1 MADLLKK
8 KLINEYDRTEIND
21 DGNIEVI
28 KKNSNIPNEILATQS
43 IDGIVTDPENRTLW
57 INGMPY
63 GNAYTNPSETG
74 EETGPFHAEIF
85 NDFET
90 NIIENGSD
98 YSHVEGKENTIV
110 GNSIGSHVEGLDN
123 TSDNSEFS
131 HIEGKS
137 NTAKN
142 SNYTHLEGTQN
153 NANNSNYAHI
163 SGNSNNA
170 INADGANISGF
181 QNNVYNEY
189 ETAIGTNNW
198 SAKYDSENGGDV
210 LNTTN
215 KIVAS
220 VGVGVNGNKKNAVRI
235 NSDGSIYL
243 SAVQKR
249 TDRVIETFDPC
260 NYDGGTIYKT
270 NVANT
275 NKKEIASKSV
285 QEVLATIGH
294 MESISYWRLRTLAE
308 SNKLLPGK
316 SYRITDYNISLAD
329 KYTAGEFPT
338 AIASSTVFNAD
349 GTFGNNDN
357 NFNRFDIIVTAVSE
371 SEFSDH
377 AKVIA
382 HNYYPNDLKYTY
394 FGATDFDSWTIK
406 YDFFSTDSK
415 YDWVNTEVIE
425 PSIKISENNSE
436 IIRDHITYLGTYN
449 GLTEYIDNDNN
460 IISKEYY
467 YKNDDNEDKNLYFEF
482 ANKDLKSNTTIYCKL
497 HQIDNETTG
506 ETKNE
511 WVKCNE
517 SGDFDTD
524 NPTII
529 YINTTETTDYFYP
542 LAGSPDVYV
551 YHPYSPISF
560 NPREYIYGGPYFYV
574 CAAEQND
581 PDNIPTGKP
590 IHTYNYKWNVN
601 MVGDAQLRDYE
612 FCLLTNEA
620 DFSYVKNTNEQ
631 TSNILFCKAD
641 KKLDITTENKND
653 EKPNG
658 IYELPANL
666 PYVIEITTDR
676 NGTEYSAFVYD
687 GPYTGNYG
695 EITEVTHDRWYILD
709 SYDPSKGIY
718 TTYKD
723 SLGAISLLVKRE
735 DNGIPVNFTDFDS
748 FKTYLTDNDGS
759 INAFKL
765 NNKPEF
771 IANTAEELENNE
783 NVEFGNEES
792 PIKTIRVFVHKLNE
806 NGEIIEGDGGWDSY
820 ALSEYTYTYEGK
832 DYVVWENE
840 SGLNEKN
847 TFIISNPGDTAENV
861 DYTNINDVYIIH
873 CPIKDIN
880 YGNSITGVKPLEYYS
895 ISIFAENDHITVNEE
910 TMKFITRDFV
920 RNYTLEYQ
928 GERYL
933 VQFNPVKRDNDFNID
948 SDINTVLDNGSD
960 YMNYRVLA
968 QYTLNMNYT
977 KNSPTPIADNLE
989 VTYFAENRLLPIT
1002 YVDIDINAQEYFK
1015 EGKFKSTGVIYRMID
1030 EFGNDCPYDFKNIKF
1045 LNSKYMFNK
1054 TEIIYDEDNPTPIS
1068 LNNFTI
1074 GYPVKIEYPV
1084 KEDSFVEKNEI
1095 ILEFGN
1101 SSKTYNITGFDIAFV
1116 YDDEGIK
1123 MVFTDDH
1130 DDEDAGNS
1138 IIRANGIKFT
1148 MYDNT
1153 IPIDL
1158 TIKYSYTFDG
1168 YIEYNEVKDEDGNIL
1183 NVISTIGDKSL
1194 TGTCLKNVI
1203 LNDNN
1208 TNKTLPGIFFRLG
1221 YDSQLINNK
1230 FINCFNTGIYDYN
1243 LTEFNNENNI
1253 KFINNTLKN
1262 CSDFSIYGL
1271 SSMINNYFYE
1281 SAGNLICNTNK
1292 EDSSINNSTFMN
1304 CEFKDDNVDL
1314 KSISINNSQLIN
1326 CNIVVN
1332 EINILDSVIYNE
1344 ELKDTERTAEVISKT
1359 HLPGLNINAENTNI
1373 ADGNGLSLNSLND
1386 NLTLNSKTETNIS
1399 SSYLHIKPTENTD
1412 SNFPSE
1418 PPATI
1423 SKYTQT
1429 FYYSNG
1435 LYSRNAAGGSSRD
1448 NGTAYGK
1455 STTYTFNFNKDS
1467 NTYTSVNDNSAT
1479 LTSGY
1484 AYSFPIVDVYNNGV
1498 HDAYFDLGSF
1508 YVQHYW
1514 DMYTWWGQSN
1524 AVEASGWFRV
1534 RIKVINGDNDT
1545 IIDTEFN
1552 TSAGFGGYWSQSTW
1566 STYYITSYVNFNYIL
1581 KNNTTFNTKT
1591 DYVNRT
1597 EGKFIIS
1604 KNGVLKIKS
1613 IILEFYGETYANS
1626 TGANNCIGDVYI
1638 SNVYRINGSIENKEK
1653 NTYQGSKS
1661 ASTVYPSINYYK
1673 PSKYQK
1679 NSNNGFEY
1687 VFDKDAIK
1695 IIKGSNT
1702 YKLYVNN
1709 GALYFGTRKVVL
1721 E

>member
-1 MADLLKK
+1 MAELAKK
-8 KLINEYDRTEIND
+8 KLINEYDRNSYSESGELVLDN
-21 DGNIEVI
+21 GRPVI
-28 KKNSNIPNEILATQS
+28 SEDLKNSNIPSEILATQS
-43 IDGIVTDPENRTLW
+43 IDGIVTDPENRTIW
-57 INGMPY
+57 INGMPF
-63 GNAYTNPSETG
+63 GNAYTNPSNTG
-74 EETGPFHAEIF
+74 VETGPFHSEIF

-90 NIIENGSD
+90 NIIENGSH
-98 YSHVEGKENTIV
+98 YSHVEGKENKIA
-110 GNSIGSHVEGLDN
+110 GDSIGSHVEGINN
-123 TSDNSEFS
+123 TSNNSEFS
-131 HIEGKS
+131 HIEGSS
-137 NTAKN
+137 NTMTN

-153 NANNSNYAHI
+153 NANNSNFAHI
-163 SGNSNNA
+163 SGKSNNA
-170 INADGANISGF
+170 INADGANISGY
-181 QNNVYNEY
+181 QNNVYNEF
-189 ETAIGTNNW
+189 ETAIGINNW
-198 SAKYDSENGGDV
+198 SDSYESENGGDV

-220 VGVGVNGNKKNAVRI
+220 VGVGVNGNRKNAVRI
-235 NSDGSIYL
+235 NSDGGIYL

-249 TDRVIETFDPC
+249 TDRVIETFNPC

-270 NVANT
+270 NVANS
-275 NKKEIASKSV
+275 NKKEIAAKSV
-285 QEVLATIGH
+285 QEVLANIGH

-316 SYRITDYNISLAD
+316 SYRITDYNITLAD
-329 KYTAGEFPT
+329 KYTVGEFPT

-349 GTFGNNDN
+349 GSFENDDN

-382 HNYYPNDLKYTY
+382 HNYYPNDIKYDY
-394 FGATDFDSWTIK
+394 FGSTDFDSWTIK

-415 YDWVNTEVIE
+415 YDWVNTKVIE
-425 PSIKISENNSE
+425 PSIKISERDSDTIREHINYLETNSGLSDYINN
-436 IIRDHITYLGTYN
+436 DG
-449 GLTEYIDNDNN
+449 N

-467 YKNDDNEDKNLYFEF
+467 YKNDDNEDINLYFDF
-482 ANKDLKSNTTIYCKL
+482 ANKDLKSNTTIYCTS
-497 HQIDNETTG
+497 HTFNEGTD
-506 ETKNE
+506 EEKIE
-511 WVKCNE
+511 WVKCDKFGNY
-517 SGDFDTD
+517 DTE
-524 NPTII
+524 NLTII
-529 YINTTETTDYFYP
+529 YINDNIIDSEYFYP
-542 LAGSPDVYV
+542 LTQGSAIYA

-601 MVGDAQLRDYE
+601 MDGDAQLRDYE

-641 KKLDITTENKND
+641 KKLDITSENKND
-653 EKPNG
+653 ENPNG

-666 PYVIEITTDR
+666 PYVIEITTNR
-676 NGTEYSAFVYD
+676 NGTNEYSAFIYD

-735 DNGIPVNFTDFDS
+735 DNNIPVNFTDFDS

-759 INAFKL
+759 INTFKL

-771 IANTAEELENNE
+771 IANTAEELKNNE

-792 PIKTIRVFVHKLNE
+792 PIKTIRVFVHRIDE
-806 NGEIIEGDGGWDSY
+806 NGEITEGAGGWDSY

-895 ISIFAENDHITVNEE
+895 ISIITENDHITVNEE

-933 VQFNPVKRDNDFNID
+933 IQFNPVKSDTDFTID
-948 SDINTVLDNGSD
+948 SDINNVIDNGSD

-977 KNSPTPIADNLE
+977 KNSTTSIADNLV
-989 VTYFAENRLLPIT
+989 VTYFAESRLLPIT

-1015 EGKFKSTGVIYRMID
+1015 EGKFKSTGIIYRMID

-1045 LNSKYMFNK
+1045 LNNK
-1054 TEIIYDEDNPTPIS
+1054 SIE
-1068 LNNFTI
+1068 LNN
-1074 GYPVKIEYPV
+1074 
-1084 KEDSFVEKNEI
+1084 SN
-1095 ILEFGN
+1095 N
-1101 SSKTYNITGFDIAFV
+1101 
-1116 YDDEGIK
+1116 
-1123 MVFTDDH
+1123 
-1130 DDEDAGNS
+1130 
-1138 IIRANGIKFT
+1138 
-1148 MYDNT
+1148 
-1153 IPIDL
+1153 
-1158 TIKYSYTFDG
+1158 YSYTFDG
-1168 YIEYNEVKDEDGNIL
+1168 YIKYTEVKDENDNIV

-1281 SAGNLICNTNK
+1281 CSGNLICNTNK

-1304 CEFKDDNVDL
+1304 CEFTDNVIN

-1344 ELKDTERTAEVISKT
+1344 ELKDTDATAEVISKT

-1373 ADGNGLSLNSLND
+1373 TDGNGLTLNSLNK
-1386 NLTLNSKTETNIS
+1386 NLTLNSQTETNIS
-1399 SSYLHIKPTENTD
+1399 SSYLHIKPTENTN
-1412 SNFPSE
+1412 SNFPTE

-1467 NTYTSVNDNSAT
+1467 NEYNNVNDTSGT
-1479 LTSGY
+1479 LKSGY
-1484 AYSFPIVDVYNNGV
+1484 AYSFGTADIYRNGV
-1498 HDAYFDLGSF
+1498 HTAYFDLGSF

-1514 DMYTWWGQSN
+1514 DMYTFWGQSK

-1581 KNNTTFNTKT
+1581 KNNSTFKNQSK
-1591 DYVNRT
+1591 YVNRT
-1597 EGKFIIS
+1597 DGKFIIS
-1604 KNGVLKIKS
+1604 ENGVLKIKS

-1626 TGANNCIGDVYI
+1626 TGANNCVGDVYI
-1638 SNVYRINGSIENKEK
+1638 SNVYRINGSIANAEK
-1653 NTYQGSKS
+1653 NTYQGSR
-1661 ASTVYPSINYYK
+1661 ATSTVYPSINYYK

-1687 VFDKDAIK
+1687 VFDKEAIK
-1695 IIKGSNT
+1695 IINGSST
-1702 YKLYVNN
+1702 YKLHVSN
-1709 GALYFGTRKVVL
+1709 GELYFGTKKVVL
-1721 E
+1721 EN

>member
-1 MADLLKK
+1 MAELAKK
-8 KLINEYDRTEIND
+8 KLINEYDRNSYSESGELVLDN
-21 DGNIEVI
+21 GRPVI
-28 KKNSNIPNEILATQS
+28 SEDLKNSNIPSEILATQS
-43 IDGIVTDPENRTLW
+43 IDGIVTDPENRTIW
-57 INGMPY
+57 INGMPF
-63 GNAYTNPSETG
+63 GNAYTNPSNTG
-74 EETGPFHAEIF
+74 LETGPFHSEIF

-90 NIIENGSD
+90 NIIENGSH
-98 YSHVEGKENTIV
+98 YSHVEGKENKIA
-110 GNSIGSHVEGLDN
+110 GDSIGSHVEGINN
-123 TSDNSEFS
+123 TSNNSEFS
-131 HIEGKS
+131 HIEGSS
-137 NTAKN
+137 NTMTN

-153 NANNSNYAHI
+153 NANNSNFAHI
-163 SGNSNNA
+163 SGKSNNA
-170 INADGANISGF
+170 INADGANISGY
-181 QNNVYNEY
+181 QNNVYNEF
-189 ETAIGTNNW
+189 ETAIGINNW
-198 SAKYDSENGGDV
+198 SDSYESENGGDV

-220 VGVGVNGNKKNAVRI
+220 VGVGVNGNRKNAVRI
-235 NSDGSIYL
+235 NSDGGIYL

-270 NVANT
+270 NVANS
-275 NKKEIASKSV
+275 NKKEIAAKSV
-285 QEVLATIGH
+285 QEVLANIGH

-316 SYRITDYNISLAD
+316 SYRITDYNISLSD
-329 KYTAGEFPT
+329 KYSAGEFPT
-338 AIASSTVFNAD
+338 AITSSTVFNVN
-349 GTFGNNDN
+349 TFENNDN
-357 NFNRFDIIVTAVSE
+357 YFNRFDIIVTAVSE

-382 HNYYPNDLKYTY
+382 HNYYPNDIKYNY

-415 YDWVNTEVIE
+415 YDWVNTKLIE
-425 PSIKISENNSE
+425 PSIKISERDVNTIREHINYLETNS
-436 IIRDHITYLGTYN
+436 
-449 GLTEYIDNDNN
+449 GLSEYINNDGN

-467 YKNDDNEDKNLYFEF
+467 YKNEDNEDINLYFDF

-497 HQIDNETTG
+497 EQIENEITG
-506 ETKNE
+506 ELKDE
-511 WVKCNE
+511 WVKCDKFGNYDRE
-517 SGDFDTD
+517 

-542 LAGSPDVYV
+542 LTGSPDVYI

-641 KKLDITTENKND
+641 KKLDITSENKND

-666 PYVIEITTDR
+666 PYVIEITTER
-676 NGTEYSAFVYD
+676 NGTEYSAFIYD

-695 EITEVTHDRWYILD
+695 EINEVTHDRWYILD

-748 FKTYLTDNDGS
+748 FKIYLTDNDGS
-759 INAFKL
+759 INTFKL

-783 NVEFGNEES
+783 NVEFGNKEAS
-792 PIKTIRVFVHKLNE
+792 IKTIRVFVHRINE
-806 NGEIIEGDGGWDSY
+806 NGEIAEGDGGWDSY

-832 DYVVWENE
+832 EYVVWENE

-880 YGNSITGVKPLEYYS
+880 YGNSIIGVKPLEYYS
-895 ISIFAENDHITVNEE
+895 ISIITENDHITVNEE
-910 TMKFITRDFV
+910 TMKFITRDFI

-933 VQFNPVKRDNDFNID
+933 VQFNPARPDTDFTID
-948 SDINTVLDNGSD
+948 SDINNVLDNGSD

-977 KNSPTPIADNLE
+977 KNSTTSIADNLV
-989 VTYFAENRLLPIT
+989 VTYFVENRLLPIT

-1045 LNSKYMFNK
+1045 LNSKN
-1054 TEIIYDEDNPTPIS
+1054 
-1068 LNNFTI
+1068 
-1074 GYPVKIEYPV
+1074 
-1084 KEDSFVEKNEI
+1084 
-1095 ILEFGN
+1095 
-1101 SSKTYNITGFDIAFV
+1101 
-1116 YDDEGIK
+1116 
-1123 MVFTDDH
+1123 
-1130 DDEDAGNS
+1130 
-1138 IIRANGIKFT
+1138 
-1148 MYDNT
+1148 NT
-1153 IPIDL
+1153 IPVDL
-1158 TIKYSYTFDG
+1158 TTKYSYTFDG

-1243 LTEFNNENNI
+1243 LTEFDNDNNI

-1271 SSMINNYFYE
+1271 SSLINNYFYD
-1281 SAGNLICNTNK
+1281 SKGNLICNTNK

-1304 CEFKDDNVDL
+1304 CEFKDDNVDD

-1326 CNIVVN
+1326 CNITVDG
-1332 EINILDSVIYNE
+1332 INILDSVIYNE
-1344 ELKDTERTAEVISKT
+1344 DIKGNNGFGLYNISKT
-1359 HLPGLNINAENTNI
+1359 HLPGLNINAENTSI
-1373 ADGNGLSLNSLND
+1373 TDGAG
-1386 NLTLNSKTETNIS
+1386 LTLNSKNTIS
-1399 SSYLHIKPTENTD
+1399 LESVNESSITGQYFSIMANGK
-1412 SNFPSE
+1412 SE
-1418 PPATI
+1418 RKEIPPAIPT
-1423 SKYTQT
+1423 KYTQT

-1435 LYSRNAAGGSSRD
+1435 LYSRNAAGSSSRD

-1467 NTYTSVNDNSAT
+1467 NDNEGN
-1479 LTSGY
+1479 LLSGY
-1484 AYSFPIVDVYNNGV
+1484 AYSFSTTPPYTGSNFENLRTS
-1498 HDAYFDLGSF
+1498 YFDLGTF

-1514 DMYTWWGQSN
+1514 DMYTFWGQSK

-1534 RIKVINGDNDT
+1534 RITVKGADGSILINNK
-1545 IIDTEFN
+1545 EFS

-1581 KNNTTFNTKT
+1581 KNNADFKTQNYVDKNTG
-1591 DYVNRT
+1591 R
-1597 EGKFIIS
+1597 FIIS
-1604 KNGVLKIKS
+1604 ENGILKIKS
-1613 IILEFYGETYANS
+1613 ITLEFYGETYANS
-1626 TGANNCIGDVYI
+1626 TGSNNCVGDVYI
-1638 SNVYRINGSIENKEK
+1638 SNVYRMNGSIENKEK
-1653 NTYQGSKS
+1653 NTYKGSRTT
-1661 ASTVYPSINYYK
+1661 STVYPSINYYK

-1679 NSNNGFEY
+1679 TSVGYIYYFENDGIYVKDNSGTTIGKFTFALN
-1687 VFDKDAIK
+1687 
-1695 IIKGSNT
+1695 
-1702 YKLYVNN
+1702 KLYFNDSQ
-1709 GALYFGTRKVVL
+1709 VL
-1721 E
+1721 TAQ

>member
-21 DGNIEVI
+21 AGNIEVI

-90 NIIENGSD
+90 NIIENGSH
-98 YSHVEGKENTIV
+98 YSHVEGKTNKIA
-110 GNSIGSHVEGLDN
+110 GDSIGSHVEGFDN
-123 TSDNSEFS
+123 TNNNSEFS
-131 HIEGKS
+131 HIEGSS
-137 NTAKN
+137 NTMTN

-153 NANNSNYAHI
+153 NAMNSNFAHI
-163 SGNSNNA
+163 SGKSNNV
-170 INADGANISGF
+170 INADGANISGL

-189 ETAIGTNNW
+189 ETAIGTSNW

-270 NVANT
+270 NVANS

-316 SYRITDYNISLAD
+316 SYRITDYNITLAD
-329 KYTAGEFPT
+329 KYTSGEFPT
-338 AIASSTVFNAD
+338 AITSSTSFNN
-349 GTFGNNDN
+349 GTFENNDN
-357 NFNRFDIIVTAVSE
+357 YFNRFDIIVTAVSE

-382 HNYYPNDLKYTY
+382 HNYYPNDLKYNY
-394 FGATDFDSWTIK
+394 FNATDFDSWTIK

-415 YDWVNTEVIE
+415 YDWVNTKVTE
-425 PSIKISENNSE
+425 PSIKISERDGDT
-436 IIRDHITYLGTYN
+436 IRQHINYLGTNDGLSEYMN
-449 GLTEYIDNDNN
+449 GNN

-467 YKNDDNEDKNLYFEF
+467 YKNDNNEDINRYFEF
-482 ANKDLKSNTTIYCKL
+482 TNKYLKSNTTIYCKL
-497 HQIDNETTG
+497 YLIVNENTR
-506 ETKNE
+506 EEKNE
-511 WVKCNE
+511 WVKCDE
-517 SGDFDTD
+517 SGNVDE
-524 NPTII
+524 NNITII
-529 YINTTETTDYFYP
+529 YINDTNESDYFYP
-542 LAGSPDVYV
+542 LEGSPDVFV

-631 TSNILFCKAD
+631 TSNILFCKSD
-641 KKLDITTENKND
+641 KKLDITLENKND

-792 PIKTIRVFVHKLNE
+792 PIKTIRVFVHRINE
-806 NGEIIEGDGGWDSY
+806 NGEITEGDGGWDSY

-832 DYVVWENE
+832 EYVVWENE

-847 TFIISNPGDTAENV
+847 TFIISNPGDTVENV

-895 ISIFAENDHITVNEE
+895 ISIITENDHITVNEE

-977 KNSPTPIADNLE
+977 KNSTTSIADNLE

-1015 EGKFKSTGVIYRMID
+1015 EGKFKSTGVIYRLID

-1045 LNSKYMFNK
+1045 LNNK
-1054 TEIIYDEDNPTPIS
+1054 AIEQVTINIQNNGLYSDFIIGEPI
-1068 LNNFTI
+1068 I
-1074 GYPVKIEYPV
+1074 
-1084 KEDSFVEKNEI
+1084 
-1095 ILEFGN
+1095 
-1101 SSKTYNITGFDIAFV
+1101 V
-1116 YDDEGIK
+1116 YAGSHKLYE
-1123 MVFTDDH
+1123 FTDYEVFNTTGRYEEINMEYSKNGLYIESTGDNL
-1130 DDEDAGNS
+1130 DTYD
-1138 IIRANGIKFT
+1138 IRVIVYKIRNKENFI
-1148 MYDNT
+1148 NN
-1153 IPIDL
+1153 
-1158 TIKYSYTFDG
+1158 YSYTFDG

-1271 SSMINNYFYE
+1271 SSMINNYFYD
-1281 SAGNLICNTNK
+1281 SKGNLICNINK
-1292 EDSSINNSTFMN
+1292 EDSTINNSTFMN
-1304 CEFKDDNVDL
+1304 CEFKDDNVDN

-1326 CNIVVN
+1326 CNIFVDQ
-1332 EINILDSVIYNE
+1332 INILDSVIYNE
-1344 ELKDTERTAEVISKT
+1344 ELKYTERTAEVISKT
-1359 HLPGLNINAENTNI
+1359 HLPGLNINADNTNI
-1373 ADGNGLSLNSLND
+1373 TDSDGLTLNSLN
-1386 NLTLNSKTETNIS
+1386 NKLVLNSKLESDFYNR
-1399 SSYLHIKPTENTD
+1399 YLIIRPTENSSGD
-1412 SNFPSE
+1412 IPE
-1418 PPATI
+1418 EEKATFT
-1423 SKYTQT
+1423 KYTQT

-1435 LYSRNAAGGSSRD
+1435 LYSRNAAGSSSRD

-1467 NTYTSVNDNSAT
+1467 NNYNNDVNSDSGT
-1479 LTSGY
+1479 LESGY
-1484 AYSFPIVDVYNNGV
+1484 AYSFGKALVYSNGE
-1498 HDAYFDLGSF
+1498 HIAYFDLGSF

-1514 DMYTWWGQSN
+1514 DMYTWWGQSK

-1534 RIKVINGDNDT
+1534 KIKVINGEDDT

-1552 TSAGFGGYWSQSTW
+1552 TSAGFGGYWSESTW
-1566 STYYITSYVNFNYIL
+1566 STYYITSYINFNYIL
-1581 KNNTTFNTKT
+1581 QSVDRINFVSNFSGDKSNYIDTNS
-1591 DYVNRT
+1591 
-1597 EGKFIIS
+1597 GKFIIS
-1604 KNGVLKIKS
+1604 NYGVLKIKS
-1613 IILEFYGETYANS
+1613 ITLEFYGETYANS

-1638 SNVYRINGSIENKEK
+1638 SNVYRINGSIANAVK
-1653 NTYQGSKS
+1653 NTYKGSRTTS
-1661 ASTVYPSINYYK
+1661 ITYPSINYYK
-1673 PSKYQK
+1673 PSKYQTK
-1679 NSNNGFEY
+1679 GTEGLKY
-1687 VFDKDAIK
+1687 VFDNEAIK
-1695 IIKGSNT
+1695 IVENGNP
-1702 YKLYVNN
+1702 YKLYVR
-1709 GALYFGTRKVVL
+1709 GGELYFGENKVL
-1721 E
+1721 LNDTTTN

>member
-21 DGNIEVI
+21 AGNIEVI

-43 IDGIVTDPENRTLW
+43 IDGIVTDPENRTIW

-63 GNAYTNPSETG
+63 GNAYANPSETS

-98 YSHVEGKENTIV
+98 YSHVEGKTNKIL
-110 GNSIGSHVEGLDN
+110 GDSIGSHVEGFDN
-123 TSDNSEFS
+123 TSNNSEFS

-137 NTAKN
+137 NTISN
-142 SNYTHLEGTQN
+142 SNYTHLEGTKN
-153 NANNSNYAHI
+153 NANNSNFAHI

-170 INADGANISGF
+170 INANGANISGF

-189 ETAIGTNNW
+189 ETAIGTSNW

-243 SAVQKR
+243 GAVQKR

-270 NVANT
+270 NVANS

-285 QEVLATIGH
+285 QEVLASIGH

-316 SYRITDYNISLAD
+316 SYRITDYNITLAD
-329 KYTAGEFPT
+329 KYTTEEIPT
-338 AIASSTVFNAD
+338 AITSSTVINAD
-349 GTFGNNDN
+349 NTFENNDN
-357 NFNRFDIIVTAVSE
+357 YFNKFDIIVTAVSE
-371 SEFSDH
+371 SDFSDH

-382 HNYYPNDLKYTY
+382 HKYYPNDIKYNY

-415 YDWVNTEVIE
+415 YDWVNTEVNE
-425 PSIKISENNSE
+425 PSIKISEKDSE
-436 IIRDHITYLGTYN
+436 IIREHINYFGTN
-449 GLTEYIDNDNN
+449 VGLTEYINGND

-467 YKNDDNEDKNLYFEF
+467 YKDEDNEDINLYFHF
-482 ANKDLKSNTTIYCKL
+482 AYKDLKSNTIIYCKS
-497 HQIDNETTG
+497 HTFKEGTDEEKT
-506 ETKNE
+506 E
-511 WVKCNE
+511 WVKCDEN
-517 SGDFDTD
+517 GVFDTD
-524 NPTII
+524 NYTIV
-529 YINTTETTDYFYP
+529 YINDTTVSDYFYP
-542 LAGSPDVYV
+542 LTGSPDVYV

-620 DFSYVKNTNEQ
+620 DFSYVKNSNEQ

-641 KKLDITTENKND
+641 KQLDITLENKND

-676 NGTEYSAFVYD
+676 NGTNEYSAFIYD

-735 DNGIPVNFTDFDS
+735 NNGIPVNFTDFDS
-748 FKTYLTDNDGS
+748 FKTYYLTDPDSS

-771 IANTAEELENNE
+771 IANTAEQLENNE

-792 PIKTIRVFVHKLNE
+792 PLKTIRVFVHRIDE
-806 NGEIIEGDGGWDSY
+806 NGEITEGDGGWDSY

-880 YGNSITGVKPLEYYS
+880 YGNSINGVKPLEYYN
-895 ISIFAENDHITVNEE
+895 ISIITENGHITVNEE

-933 VQFNPVKRDNDFNID
+933 VQFNPVKLDNNFTID
-948 SDINTVLDNGSD
+948 SDINNVLDNGSD

-977 KNSPTPIADNLE
+977 KNSTTSIADNLE

-1002 YVDIDINAQEYFK
+1002 YVDIDTTAQDYFK
-1015 EGKFKSTGVIYRMID
+1015 EGKFMSTGVIYRMID

-1045 LNSKYMFNK
+1045 LNKKAININSGNL
-1054 TEIIYDEDNPTPIS
+1054 TDN
-1068 LNNFTI
+1068 
-1074 GYPVKIEYPV
+1074 
-1084 KEDSFVEKNEI
+1084 
-1095 ILEFGN
+1095 
-1101 SSKTYNITGFDIAFV
+1101 
-1116 YDDEGIK
+1116 
-1123 MVFTDDH
+1123 
-1130 DDEDAGNS
+1130 
-1138 IIRANGIKFT
+1138 
-1148 MYDNT
+1148 
-1153 IPIDL
+1153 
-1158 TIKYSYTFDG
+1158 YSYTFDG
-1168 YIEYNEVKDEDGNIL
+1168 YIEYNVNEEDNS
-1183 NVISTIGDKSL
+1183 VISTIGDKSL

-1221 YDSQLINNK
+1221 YDSQLVNNK
-1230 FINCFNTGIYDYN
+1230 FINCFNTGIYDYD
-1243 LTEFNNENNI
+1243 LVEFNNENNI

-1271 SSMINNYFYE
+1271 SSMINNYFYD
-1281 SAGNLICNTNK
+1281 STGNLICNTNK
-1292 EDSSINNSTFMN
+1292 EDSIINNSTFMN
-1304 CEFKDDNVDL
+1304 CKFKDGVED

-1326 CNIVVN
+1326 CNITVN
-1332 EINILDSVIYNE
+1332 KINILDSVIYNE
-1344 ELKDTERTAEVISKT
+1344 DINSNGVSDLNISKT
-1359 HLPGLNINAENTNI
+1359 HLPGININAENTNI
-1373 ADGNGLSLNSLND
+1373 TDDTGDDNGLTLNSLNT

-1399 SSYLHIKPTENTD
+1399 SSYLHIKPTINTD
-1412 SNFPSE
+1412 GDFPDE
-1418 PPATI
+1418 PSATI

-1435 LYSRNAAGGSSRD
+1435 LYSCNAAGSSSRD

-1455 STTYTFNFNKDS
+1455 STTYTFNFNKDN
-1467 NTYTSVNDNSAT
+1467 NTYKDDLIAT
-1479 LTSGY
+1479 LNSGY
-1484 AYSFPIVDVYNNGV
+1484 AYSFPNIPVYENGV
-1498 HDAYFDLGSF
+1498 HDAYFDLGTF

-1514 DMYTWWGQSN
+1514 DMYTFWGQSK
-1524 AVEASGWFRV
+1524 AVEAAGWFRV
-1534 RIKVINGDNDT
+1534 KIKVINRVGDT
-1545 IIDTEFN
+1545 IINTEFN

-1566 STYYITSYVNFNYIL
+1566 STYYITSYINFNYIL
-1581 KNNTTFNTKT
+1581 KNNSTFTNQSE
-1591 DYVNRT
+1591 YVNST
-1597 EGKFIIS
+1597 DGKFIIS

-1613 IILEFYGETYANS
+1613 ITLEFYGETYANS
-1626 TGANNCIGDVYI
+1626 TGANNCVGNVYI
-1638 SNVYRINGSIENKEK
+1638 SNVYRINGSIADKEK
-1653 NTYQGSKS
+1653 DTYQGSRTTS
-1661 ASTVYPSINYYK
+1661 ITYPSINYYK

-1695 IIKGSNT
+1695 IINGSNT
-1702 YKLYVNN
+1702 YKLHILDNT
-1709 GALYFGTRKVVL
+1709 LYFGNKKVVL